1 MDFEALQRQ
10 RKSCRA
16 FAPKPVPRELLT
28 RLVDTARLSP
38 SA

>member
-28 RLVDTARLSP
+28 LSLIHI
-38 SA
+38 